1 VSQYPD
7 EVTAGEFMEA
17 LIAAFE
23 GCHAYTDPEDGTAY
37 TFSDL
42 AFPDLGDHT
51 FAIRM
56 TADGPI
62 GLAVADLVYVR
73 VGDRVT
79 LIGNLGFAAV
89 DSELTEEWSRLV
101 VGRM

>member
-1 VSQYPD
+1 
-7 EVTAGEFMEA
+7 
-17 LIAAFE
+17 
-23 GCHAYTDPEDGTAY
+23 
-37 TFSDL
+37 
-42 AFPDLGDHT
+42 
-51 FAIRM
+51 M

-79 LIGNLGFAAV
+79 LIGTLGFAAV